1 MTKYEILHTRLGEV
15 LELIDCA
22 AIAAGAEPKQ
32 GAAAMRYEDAIR
44 VR

>member
-1 MTKYEILHTRLGEV
+1 MGKYEILHTRLGEM

-22 AIAAGAEPKQ
+22 AIANGAEPKQ
-32 GAAAMRYEDAIR
+32 GTAAMRYEDAIR

>member
-1 MTKYEILHTRLGEV
+1 MEKYEILHTRLGEM

-32 GAAAMRYEDAIR
+32 GAAMRYEDAIR